1 MFPHGGPGIGL
12 LLLRIAL
19 ALGVLL
25 GYCAPA
31 NHFGTVLLIGLVL
44 VCIALVVGFLTP
56 VFSCLVVLSGIAG
69 MLRMGALGESVSA
82 ITITL
87 ALALFLLG
95 PGAYS
100 LDALIYG
107 RRVLDIERN
116 RDD

>member
-19 ALGVLL
+19 ALGLLL

-31 NHFGTVLLIGLVL
+31 SHAGTVLLIGLVL
-44 VCIALVVGFLTP
+44 VCIALVIGFLTP

-69 MLRMGALGESVSA
+69 ILRLSGLGQSVSA

-87 ALALFLLG
+87 GVALFLLG

-107 RRVLDIERN
+107 RRVLNLERN